1 MEYTSLYRRYRP
13 RRFSEIR
20 GQEHVVAALSNAVR
34 EDRVSH
40 AYLLSGPRGTGK
52 TTAARILAKVLN
64 CVNAVD
70 GEPCCECESC
80 LSIESG
86 TSFDLHELDAASN
99 NKVDDVRDLLG
110 KVALGTPGRTKVY
123 LLDEVHML
131 TPGAENALLKTLEEP
146 PAHVVFVMATTEP
159 HKVVETIRSRSQHL
173 ELNLLSAEQLESL
186 VADVAADADLEVDAE
201 GLAHA
206 VRSARGSARDALS
219 ALDRVAAGG
228 MTVDDTSTTDLL
240 EAIADQDTGRAL
252 GALATGITRGREPR
266 VLGEALLGGLREA
279 FLVTMGVPVEQLGK
293 ADREQ
298 AQAFADRVTPAVI
311 TRSLETLGA
320 ALIDMR
326 RAPDP
331 RVDLEVAL
339 VRLTRIAPSEAPSE
353 AVAELDLRLG
363 RLEAALAEFR
373 GPVGG
378 SAPPPPV
385 AERSKEGP
393 AARARE
399 VLAEKSAPV
408 VPPPPPVD
416 DQAEAQGSD
425 GPSEVLTVSAGDLPD
440 RDELA
445 LAWAD
450 EILPVLPK
458 KARARFTAGRF
469 IAVED
474 GAAVFG
480 LPNEPHM
487 RRCSEMVGDMEA
499 VLASRFGVT
508 VPVRLVVDDGRS
520 AKPAPPRPS
529 RSTAPTDEEVDLTGL
544 VDADATAGSAIEKLT
559 EAFPGARLVDS
570 E

>member
-1 MEYTSLYRRYRP
+1 
-13 RRFSEIR
+13 
-20 GQEHVVAALSNAVR
+20 
-34 EDRVSH
+34 
-40 AYLLSGPRGTGK
+40 
-52 TTAARILAKVLN
+52 
-64 CVNAVD
+64 
-70 GEPCCECESC
+70 
-80 LSIESG
+80 
-86 TSFDLHELDAASN
+86 
-99 NKVDDVRDLLG
+99 
-110 KVALGTPGRTKVY
+110 
-123 LLDEVHML
+123 
-131 TPGAENALLKTLEEP
+131 
-146 PAHVVFVMATTEP
+146 
-159 HKVVETIRSRSQHL
+159 
-173 ELNLLSAEQLESL
+173 
-186 VADVAADADLEVDAE
+186 VADVAADAALGVDAK

-219 ALDRVAAGG
+219 ALDRVVAGG
-228 MTVDDTSTTDLL
+228 MTVDDTTTTDLL
-240 EAIADQDTGRAL
+240 EAIADQNTGRAL
-252 GALATGITRGREPR
+252 AALATGITRGREPR

-279 FLVTMGVPVEQLGK
+279 FLVTMGVPVEQLGE

-298 AQAFADRVTPAVI
+298 ARVFAERVTPAVI

-339 VRLTRIAPSEAPSE
+339 VRLTRTVPAEAPSK
-353 AVAELDLRLG
+353 AVAELALRVE
-363 RLEAALAEFR
+363 RLEATLAEFR

-378 SAPPPPV
+378 SAPPPP
-385 AERSKEGP
+385 AAARSKEGP

-399 VLAEKSAPV
+399 VLAEKAAPV
-408 VPPPPPVD
+408 VPPPPPAD
-416 DQAEAQGSD
+416 DQAEAQGPD
-425 GPSEVLTVSAGDLPD
+425 DPSTVPTMPVGDLPD

-450 EILPVLPK
+450 EILPILSK

-469 IAVED
+469 VAVED

-499 VLASRFGVT
+499 ALASRFGVT
-508 VPVRLVVDDGRS
+508 VPVRMVVDDGRS

-529 RSTAPTDEEVDLTGL
+529 TPTAPTDDEVDLTGL